1 MLAVI
6 VSRGQYVAIHADN
19 RRSPTNGGVPR
30 IRGLGIPVSTVVNML
45 ADGMT
50 DAEILAAYPGIEAD
64 DTLRYVADAV
74 WAPNA

>member
-1 MLAVI
+1 
-6 VSRGQYVAIHADN
+6 
-19 RRSPTNGGVPR
+19 
-30 IRGLGIPVSTVVNML
+30 ML